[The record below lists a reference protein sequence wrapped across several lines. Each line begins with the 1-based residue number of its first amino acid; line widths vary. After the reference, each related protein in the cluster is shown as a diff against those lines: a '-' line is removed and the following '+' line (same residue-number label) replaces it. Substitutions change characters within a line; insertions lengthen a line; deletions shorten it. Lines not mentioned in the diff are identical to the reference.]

1 MYFIINL
8 NNISSSN
15 RPQERVAD
23 GHGGGPFFRSSSP
36 SYAHGSPSR
45 NSENRL
51 AITGRNNVTFFH
63 TANSGIAN
71 ALPNSKD
78 YYDDG
83 TSERARLRRH
93 VQYQLRSLVHK
104 EDGRM
109 NAYDWS
115 LPTIKIENEKE
126 TSGRQS
132 GCVPVLM
139 YCNSL
144 AESSN
149 QMKVF
154 CAAGVNL
161 NGGFTK
167 TGQSVI
173 PASSPYAPRST
184 AKIAEITS
192 PTAEHSAEALDRQ
205 ITCASLEH
213 LEPETQ
219 LSSYVWICTSTRV
232 ASTVTVVD
240 ANQFANVLDVFPVC
254 SSHLLCIASVPGAME
269 TDYALLENSEIIK
282 AGEML
287 ERPGEG
293 PYNCGN
299 VEYIRVK
306 AKGDNCNTK
315 EDNTNES
322 VNLAINAETPVEEKA
337 KEATEKSNEANTS
350 VPLEPLCNVNE
361 IKIRQAIPGAPQRL
375 QLATPTKST
384 ASNLKNNTT
393 SLNKTINQN
402 VNDASETIY
411 NNNNNHTTTDNTVI
425 IDKNN
430 LSNDDI
436 AKHINNHN
444 HTTTEN
450 RTSSS
455 NNNSNSARFLPFP
468 SPVNPIL
475 NTKDHE
481 EPLISSVGPT
491 MWLGAQNGW
500 LYVHSSVGRWHQ
512 CLHKVELPNAVL
524 SLIHIESRVVVALAN
539 AQLAVFRRQ
548 TDGQWDLNNYH
559 LVTLGDKN
567 HAIRCLCV
575 AGEKIWAAHRN
586 KIFIIDPISL
596 NIIHSL
602 DAHPRKESLVRQMAA
617 TGAGVW
623 VSIRYGIIEL

>member
-1 MYFIINL
+1 M
-8 NNISSSN
+8 
-15 RPQERVAD
+15 
-23 GHGGGPFFRSSSP
+23 H
-36 SYAHGSPSR
+36 
-45 NSENRL
+45 
-51 AITGRNNVTFFH
+51 
-63 TANSGIAN
+63 
-71 ALPNSKD
+71 
-78 YYDDG
+78 
-83 TSERARLRRH
+83 
-93 VQYQLRSLVHK
+93 
-104 EDGRM
+104 
-109 NAYDWS
+109 AYDWS
-115 LPTIKIENEKE
+115 LPNIKIENEKE
-126 TSGRQS
+126 ANGRQS
-132 GCVPVLM
+132 GSVPVLM
-139 YCNSL
+139 YCNPL
-144 AESSN
+144 AKSSN

-219 LSSYVWICTSTRV
+219 LSSYVWICTITRV
-232 ASTVTVVD
+232 VSTVTVVD
-240 ANQFANVLDVFPVC
+240 ANEFANVLDVFPVC

-293 PYNCGN
+293 PHNCGN

-315 EDNTNES
+315 EDDTNES
-322 VNLAINAETPVEEKA
+322 VNLAVNAETPVEEKA
-337 KEATEKSNEANTS
+337 KEATEKSNETNTT
-350 VPLEPLCNVNE
+350 VPLEPLCNINE

-375 QLATPTKST
+375 QSVTPTTST
-384 ASNLKNNTT
+384 NLKINTS
-393 SLNKTINQN
+393 SLNKNTDEN
-402 VNDASETIY
+402 VNDVSETVY
-411 NNNNNHTTTDNTVI
+411 NNNHTTTENADTIIKDNSCNSDTI
-425 IDKNN
+425 
-430 LSNDDI
+430 
-436 AKHINNHN
+436 KHINNHN

-450 RTSSS
+450 RTNYNVK
-455 NNNSNSARFLPFP
+455 NNNSSRFIPFS

-512 CLHKVELPNAVL
+512 CLHKVELPNAIL

-596 NIIHSL
+596 NIIHTL

-623 VSIRYGIIEL
+623 VSIR

>member
-1 MYFIINL
+1 MFVQWNVFR
-8 NNISSSN
+8 SSN

-36 SYAHGSPSR
+36 SYSHGSPSR

-51 AITGRNNVTFFH
+51 AISGRNNVTFFH
-63 TANSGIAN
+63 TTNSGLAN
-71 ALPNSKD
+71 PLPNSKD
-78 YYDDG
+78 YFDDG
-83 TSERARLRRH
+83 ISERARLRRH
-93 VQYQLRSLVHK
+93 VQYQLRSLVQK

-109 NAYDWS
+109 HAYDWS
-115 LPTIKIENEKE
+115 LPSIKIENEKE
-126 TSGRQS
+126 TIVRQS
-132 GCVPVLM
+132 GSVPVLM
-139 YCNSL
+139 YCNPL
-144 AESSN
+144 AENSN

-167 TGQSVI
+167 TGQCVI
-173 PASSPYAPRST
+173 PSSSPYAPRSM

-219 LSSYVWICTSTRV
+219 LSSYVWICTSTRAV
-232 ASTVTVVD
+232 STVSVID
-240 ANQFANVLDVFPVC
+240 ANHFANVLDVFPIC

-269 TDYALLENSEIIK
+269 TDYALLENSEIIR

-293 PYNCGN
+293 ELNCGK
-299 VEYIRVK
+299 VEYVRVK
-306 AKGDNCNTK
+306 AKADNINTK
-315 EDNTNES
+315 EDDTNES
-322 VNLAINAETPVEEKA
+322 VNLAVNAETPVEEKA
-337 KEATEKSNEANTS
+337 KEATEKSNNTNSS
-350 VPLEPLCNVNE
+350 VPLEPLCNINE

-375 QLATPTKST
+375 QLSRPIPPAPNTNSSSTVQSGDKNKSDLSEIT
-384 ASNLKNNTT
+384 RNNNCPNTSINNNITNDISCKEDTTNKHNSHIHANDNRNGRYNNTG
-393 SLNKTINQN
+393 
-402 VNDASETIY
+402 
-411 NNNNNHTTTDNTVI
+411 
-425 IDKNN
+425 
-430 LSNDDI
+430 
-436 AKHINNHN
+436 
-444 HTTTEN
+444 
-450 RTSSS
+450 
-455 NNNSNSARFLPFP
+455 RFLPLSNP
-468 SPVNPIL
+468 TNPIL
-475 NTKDHE
+475 NTKDRD

-524 SLIHIESRVVVALAN
+524 SLVHIESRVVVALAN

-575 AGEKIWAAHRN
+575 AGERIWAAHRN
-586 KIFIIDPISL
+586 QIFVIDPISL

-623 VSIRYGIIEL
+623 VSIR